1 MAEPTPTEHE
11 VTKSD
16 ILVWY
21 GQNLRQAPLM
31 TVALTL
37 LAVGAA
43 LSALWTL
50 KEMGLLGLLGLQ
62 AP

>member
-1 MAEPTPTEHE
+1 MAEPTPPEHE

-16 ILVWY
+16 VLVWY

-37 LAVGAA
+37 LVAGAA
-43 LSALWTL
+43 LAALWAL
-50 KEMGLLGLLGLQ
+50 KELGLLQLVGL
-62 AP
+62 AAT